1 MTSRFYINI
10 NIGVIGVNHNLDPI
24 NIRENLCFTDTQK
37 IEAINY
43 LLDKDIE
50 EIVILSTCNRS
61 EIYIHATDIDD
72 KIKLVKDF
80 YENFFDVKG
89 IKNYLFHK
97 KNDSAIEHLFKVASG
112 LDSIVLGEDQ
122 ILGQVKDAHSF
133 SMQLGSSK
141 KVFNKLFREAI
152 NVSKDIKNTTK
163 ISNQPLSI
171 SYIGVKFLKSKIGSL
186 ENKKALVIGLGKM
199 NKLTVKY
206 LQEENLD
213 TIYIS
218 NRSNDKVVELENKFN
233 NIVYITYEDRYKVMN
248 DIDIVISAT
257 SSPHTIIKY
266 DKISKIQKEIFMMDI
281 ALPRD
286 IDPKIKKLDN
296 IKLYDIDDLKY
307 IHYKNTEKR
316 KELAQV
322 GYNMISKKVTE
333 FIKWLDSSNI
343 DPVIEL
349 LNDKYLEIRENTLS
363 YIYKKTTLSNKDK
376 KIIDKMLTSA
386 LKRLIRE
393 PIINLKKIKDK
404 GKQEEYIKLIEE
416 LFEL

>member
-1 MTSRFYINI
+1 MNI
-10 NIGVIGVNHNLDPI
+10 NIGVIGVNHNLAPI
-24 NIRENLCFTDTQK
+24 NIRENVCFTDTQK

-218 NRSNDKVVELENKFN
+218 NRSHDKVVELENKFN

-343 DPVIEL
+343 DPVIES
-349 LNDKYLEIRENTLS
+349 LNDKYLEIREDTLS